1 MSALRVCL
9 VLTLALTIG
18 CAGQHRMRPGGAAAL
33 IAIGALVTVTGVL
46 VSAGCPDLS
55 EDRGC
60 GAAPADPNPQVGV
73 PLIAAGATMIAV
85 GASQR
90 PRKLR
95 NAQNAVPAT
104 PMPDPF
110 VPPLSSP

>member
-1 MSALRVCL
+1 
-9 VLTLALTIG
+9 
-18 CAGQHRMRPGGAAAL
+18 MRPGGAAAL
-33 IAIGALVTVTGVL
+33 IAIGALAAVAGVL

-55 EDRGC
+55 EDKGC
-60 GAAPADPNPQVGV
+60 GTAPADPNPQAGV
-73 PLIAAGATMIAV
+73 PLIAAGATMIAI

-95 NAQNAVPAT
+95 NAQSTVPAA

-110 VPPLSSP
+110 VPPISSP